1 MIDMKDVKQTEQR
14 NKTEKKDSQKI
25 KVSNKKTQ
33 EDQDKKVIEELK
45 TKLKDVEDKLLREL
59 AENDNL
65 RKRHE
70 KELSDSHKFSI
81 KNFSLDILTVSD
93 NFQRAI
99 HSIPKDELEK
109 SSVLKNLVVGLESVE
124 KEMNVVFE
132 RNGVK
137 SFESMNEIFDP
148 ELHQAVS
155 YKNSDEK
162 SGVIIEEMQK
172 GYKIA
177 ERLLRPAMVTV
188 SKGPEIKK
196 ENSSEK

>member
-1 MIDMKDVKQTEQR
+1 MAEVKDTKQAEQK

-25 KVSNKKTQ
+25 KVSDKKIQ
-33 EDQDKKVIEELK
+33 ENQDKKVIEELK

-99 HSIPKDELEK
+99 HSIPKDDLEK
-109 SSVLKNLVVGLESVE
+109 SSVLKNLVLGLESVE
-124 KEMNVVFE
+124 KEMHVVFE

-137 SFESMNEIFDP
+137 PFDSMNEIFDP

-155 YKNSDEK
+155 YKNSDKK

-177 ERLLRPAMVTV
+177 DRLLRPAMVTV
-188 SKGPEIKK
+188 SKGPEVKK
-196 ENSSEK
+196 DNSSEK

>member
-1 MIDMKDVKQTEQR
+1 MSEIKNTKQAEQR

-25 KVSNKKTQ
+25 KVSDKKTQ
-33 EDQDKKVIEELK
+33 ENQDKKVIEELK

-99 HSIPKDELEK
+99 HSIPKDDLEK

-137 SFESMNEIFDP
+137 PFESMNEIFDP

-155 YKNSDEK
+155 YKNSDKK

-196 ENSSEK
+196 EN

>member
-1 MIDMKDVKQTEQR
+1 MKDIKQTEQKK
-14 NKTEKKDSQKI
+14 KTERKASHSS
-25 KVSNKKTQ
+25 KVT
-33 EDQDKKVIEELK
+33 DKKMQETQDTKIIEDLK
-45 TKLKDVEDKLLREL
+45 LKLKDAEDKLLREL

-70 KELSDSHKFSI
+70 KELIDSHKFSI

-99 HSIPKDELEK
+99 HSIPKDDLEA

-124 KEMNVVFE
+124 KEMHVVFE

-137 SFESMNEIFDP
+137 PFESMGDTFNP

-155 YKNSDEK
+155 YKNSDKK

-188 SKGPEIKK
+188 SKGPEEKK
-196 ENSSEK
+196 ENSAE

>member
-1 MIDMKDVKQTEQR
+1 MIEMKDIKQTEQKK
-14 NKTEKKDSQKI
+14 KTERKASNSS
-25 KVSNKKTQ
+25 KVT
-33 EDQDKKVIEELK
+33 DKKIQETQDTKIIEDLK
-45 TKLKDVEDKLLREL
+45 LKLKDVEDKLLREL

-99 HSIPKDELEK
+99 YSIPKDDLEA

-124 KEMNVVFE
+124 KEMHVVFE

-137 SFESMNEIFDP
+137 PFESMGDTFNP

-155 YKNSDEK
+155 YKNSDKK

-188 SKGPEIKK
+188 SKGPEGKK
-196 ENSSEK
+196 ENSAE